1 MTSANGSFSARAPN
15 FERLT
20 VESEF
25 ADKQLGVALAD
36 LETARNEA
44 LRQQL
49 YLERLVQPSLPD
61 KAMEPRRI
69 RSVFTVFLIG
79 LIAWGVVS
87 LLIAA
92 IREHSD

>member
-1 MTSANGSFSARAPN
+1 
-15 FERLT
+15 
-20 VESEF
+20 
-25 ADKQLGVALAD
+25 
-36 LETARNEA
+36 
-44 LRQQL
+44 L

-87 LLIAA
+87 LLVAA